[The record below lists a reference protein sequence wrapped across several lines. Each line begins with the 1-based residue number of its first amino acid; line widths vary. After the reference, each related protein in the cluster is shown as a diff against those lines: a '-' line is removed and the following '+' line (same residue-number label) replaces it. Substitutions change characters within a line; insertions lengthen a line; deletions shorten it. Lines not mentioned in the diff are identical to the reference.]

1 MLLPYRCTRR
11 RYLAGLPVLLAV
23 VLAFS
28 AISFAQGTSSS
39 SPSSA
44 SPAAASPAA
53 PPADQTSS
61 DTSNSLAGAA
71 RKAKAQNT
79 THAKKVFT
87 DEDMELQ
94 AGPLPRLKMDGAENA
109 DDVTAAIAKY
119 KLTHTP
125 QETEDVVR
133 AWYDRYDSELAAAIQ
148 SNLDTT
154 SLRAA
159 NMNNGNE
166 LCQQNQDYEDYQHC
180 LSRQRAEQRGAQ
192 HDRTEI
198 SSNTNVVIRIQH
210 SFMKIRVGLTQNGLR
225 YDWFK
230 VRTSNNIDRF

>member
-1 MLLPYRCTRR
+1 MVRMMRTRLPSRCSWRR
-11 RYLAGLPVLLAV
+11 HLAVLAV

-28 AISFAQGTSSS
+28 AISFAQSTPPSA
-39 SPSSA
+39 SPSS
-44 SPAAASPAA
+44 ASPAA
-53 PPADQTSS
+53 PPADQSSS
-61 DTSNSLAGAA
+61 DTGSSLGAAA
-71 RKAKAQNT
+71 RKSKAQNT

-119 KLTHTP
+119 KVTHTP

-148 SNLDTT
+148 ANLDTT

-198 SSNTNVVIRIQH
+198 SNNTNVVVRIQH
-210 SFMKIRVGLTQNGLR
+210 SFMKIRIGLTQNGLR

-230 VRTSNNIDRF
+230 VRTTNNIDRF

>member
-1 MLLPYRCTRR
+1 MMPTLLPYRYTRR
-11 RYLAGLPVLLAV
+11 RDLAVLAV

-28 AISFAQGTSSS
+28 VISFAQGTSSS
-39 SPSSA
+39 SSQASA
-44 SPAAASPAA
+44 SPAAQ
-53 PPADQTSS
+53 PADQSSS
-61 DTSNSLAGAA
+61 DTGSSLGAAA
-71 RKAKAQNT
+71 RKAKTQNT

-119 KLTHTP
+119 KVTHTP

-148 SNLDTT
+148 ANLDTT

-159 NMNNGNE
+159 NMNNGYE

-180 LSRQRAEQRGAQ
+180 LNRQRAEQRGAQ

-198 SSNTNVVIRIQH
+198 SNNTNVVIRIQH

>member
-1 MLLPYRCTRR
+1 MMQSLLPSRRATRSGLTEVILILTLSGLS
-11 RYLAGLPVLLAV
+11 LAQ
-23 VLAFS
+23 S
-28 AISFAQGTSSS
+28 A
-39 SPSSA
+39 
-44 SPAAASPAA
+44 PAAAPAA
-53 PPADQTSS
+53 AQTSP
-61 DTSNSLAGAA
+61 DTGSSLAAAA
-71 RKAKAQNT
+71 RNAKAQNAP
-79 THAKKVFT
+79 HAKKVFT

-125 QETEDVVR
+125 QETEDVVH
-133 AWYDRYDSELAAAIQ
+133 AWYDRFDSELAAAIQ
-148 SNLDTT
+148 ANLDTT

-159 NMNNGNE
+159 NVNNGYE
-166 LCQQNQDYEDYQHC
+166 LCQQNQGYEDYQHC
-180 LSRQRAEQRGAQ
+180 RNRQMAEQRGAQ

-198 SSNTNVVIRIQH
+198 GNNTNVVVRIQH

-230 VRTSNNIDRF
+230 VRTTNNIDRF

>member
-1 MLLPYRCTRR
+1 MMRTLLPYRCTRR
-11 RYLAGLPVLLAV
+11 KYLTVLAALLAV

-28 AISFAQGTSSS
+28 ARGFAQGAPSSS
-39 SPSSA
+39 
-44 SPAAASPAA
+44 SPAA
-53 PPADQTSS
+53 PPADQSSS
-61 DTSNSLAGAA
+61 DTGSSLGAAA
-71 RKAKAQNT
+71 RKSKAQNT

-119 KLTHTP
+119 KVTHTP

-148 SNLDTT
+148 ANLDTT

-198 SSNTNVVIRIQH
+198 SNNTNVVVRIQH
-210 SFMKIRVGLTQNGLR
+210 SFMKIRIGLTQNGLR

>member
-1 MLLPYRCTRR
+1 MQLPSRCSGR
-11 RYLAGLPVLLAV
+11 RYLATLPALLAAV
-23 VLAFS
+23 FAFS
-28 AISFAQGTSSS
+28 AISFAQGTPSSS
-39 SPSSA
+39 SPA
-44 SPAAASPAA
+44 AA

-125 QETEDVVR
+125 QQTEDVVR

-148 SNLDTT
+148 ANLDTT

-159 NMNNGNE
+159 NMNNGYE
-166 LCQQNQDYEDYQHC
+166 LYQQNQDYEDYQHC
-180 LSRQRAEQRGAQ
+180 LNRQRAEQRGAQ